1 MDVHGIEVQVG
12 VLREGSSEERHRIGL
27 SEGGGRRGMFIG
39 FGKINGIINQSII
52 VVVDTIS
59 GCMMSRVVVGSW
71 WLLVGVGRGWRRL
84 LVGRVIV
91 GFHGGNHKNR
101 YFVSSF
107 VSTL

>member
-1 MDVHGIEVQVG
+1 
-12 VLREGSSEERHRIGL
+12 
-27 SEGGGRRGMFIG
+27 MFIG

-52 VVVDTIS
+52 VVVDAIS

-101 YFVSSF
+101 YFVSRY

>member
-1 MDVHGIEVQVG
+1 MDVHGIKVQVG
-12 VLREGSSEERHRIGL
+12 VFREGRSKECHRILL
-27 SEGGGRRGMFIG
+27 SEGGRQGMFIG

-101 YFVSSF
+101 YFVSRY

>member
-1 MDVHGIEVQVG
+1 M
-12 VLREGSSEERHRIGL
+12 SSDLVVR
-27 SEGGGRRGMFIG
+27 GGRRGMFIG

-52 VVVDTIS
+52 VVIDTIS
-59 GCMMSRVVVGSW
+59 GCMMSKVVRGWRRLLVVGRGW
-71 WLLVGVGRGWRRL
+71 RGWRRL

-107 VSTL
+107 VSTVSVRVLNSRF